1 MKTEAVNQSK
11 ISGYLNA
18 VKEEEMFEDVL
29 LLQFSKNDDQR
40 AYYLQKTNYF
50 FREPIERQSLEIT
63 DNP

>member
-29 LLQFSKNDDQR
+29 LLQFSVLK
-40 AYYLQKTNYF
+40 
-50 FREPIERQSLEIT
+50 E
-63 DNP
+63 